1 MRDGYFT
8 RQIMAPFGSPAHALA
23 QGRPGIL
30 RTMRTFVTLIA
41 LAVLLQPLDAS
52 AQRRTTRKPPP
63 PPPLKTEPAKVQC
76 RESLGI
82 GVRTKA
88 SYCFV
93 LAGRDPAEGVIINI
107 PSHTGPATLM
117 FDLHNRH
124 TYSEEDVKAGRGFSS
139 YTAVI
144 GVLTMKSEL
153 LGRGAVTSEF
163 RKAADLYERIGGGAG
178 PGGVK
183 AVAPIGAETV
193 ITTIP
198 AGVTQVS
205 LLGEILDSLTAIGR
219 EAASPGRPVAVVSNA
234 RVDYRPG
241 K

>member
-1 MRDGYFT
+1 
-8 RQIMAPFGSPAHALA
+8 
-23 QGRPGIL
+23 
-30 RTMRTFVTLIA
+30 MRTFVTLIA

-76 RESLGI
+76 REPLGI

-93 LAGRDPAEGVIINI
+93 LAGRDPAEGVLINI

-219 EAASPGRPVAVVSNA
+219 ETASPGRPVAVVSNV
-234 RVDYRPG
+234 RVEYRAG

>member
-1 MRDGYFT
+1 
-8 RQIMAPFGSPAHALA
+8 
-23 QGRPGIL
+23 
-30 RTMRTFVTLIA
+30 MRTFVLSLACLAIA
-41 LAVLLQPLDAS
+41 LTADLS
-52 AQRRTTRKPPP
+52 AQRRTTRKPPAM
-63 PPPLKTEPAKVQC
+63 KTEPAKVQC
-76 RESLGI
+76 RESLGA

-93 LAGRDPAEGVIINI
+93 LAGRDPAEGVVITI
-107 PSHTGPATLM
+107 PSHSGPATLV

-124 TYSEEDVKAGRGFSS
+124 TYSEEDVKAGRGYAS

-144 GVLTMKSEL
+144 GVLTMKGEL

-163 RKAADLYERIGGGAG
+163 RTVTDLHERIGGGAG

-193 ITTIP
+193 MTTIP

-219 EAASPGRPVAVVSNA
+219 ESASPGRPVAIVSNV
-234 RVDYRPG
+234 RVEYRPG
-241 K
+241 R

>member
-1 MRDGYFT
+1 
-8 RQIMAPFGSPAHALA
+8 
-23 QGRPGIL
+23 
-30 RTMRTFVTLIA
+30 MRTFVLSLACLAIA
-41 LAVLLQPLDAS
+41 LTADLS
-52 AQRRTTRKPPP
+52 AQRRTTRKPPAM
-63 PPPLKTEPAKVQC
+63 KTEPAKVQC
-76 RESLGI
+76 RESLGA

-93 LAGRDPAEGVIINI
+93 LAGRDPAEGVVITI
-107 PSHTGPATLM
+107 PSHSGPATLL

-124 TYSEEDVKAGRGFSS
+124 TYSEEDVKAGRGYAS

-144 GVLTMKSEL
+144 GVLTMKGEL

-163 RKAADLYERIGGGAG
+163 RTVTDLHERIGGGAG

-193 ITTIP
+193 MTTIP

-219 EAASPGRPVAVVSNA
+219 ESASPGRPVAIVSNV
-234 RVDYRPG
+234 RVEYRPG
-241 K
+241 R